1 MRNPEEL
8 EKQLAWAL
16 GMWRKHHHQYDAGY
30 ADALAWALGR
40 PAPSKAPEGV
50 SAEQGREG

>member
-1 MRNPEEL
+1 MPRSAEEL

-16 GMWRKHHHQYDAGY
+16 GMWRKHRHQYDAGY

-40 PAPSKAPEGV
+40 PAPSKAPEGL
-50 SAEQGREG
+50 EEPPR